1 MGYGAADTEEDVNVT
16 NNPIVEVNL
25 QATAQDN
32 FYFVNGSEEQYI
44 GPYHIHQN
52 GDIMIGV
59 GVTEPIPSIE
69 IFIEP
74 IPTPYLSG
82 YNGID
87 EFNSP
92 SLPPDGIV
100 YNTAMNAIAIEDAP
114 PPNLNAL
121 VALYP
126 NINFPSDS
134 FQPGVTTE
142 IWGGVG
148 AWVITAFVNNIFSWA
163 PNLTENLMIGTL
175 SPEEQWTWDGYD
187 WKLSMGIISSEGQ
200 WEWNGTDWNIK
211 LGLLSPEGQW
221 EWDGDGWI
229 FKAGS
234 ILHTINSDE
243 IIIQKATYESIQQTR
258 ERVSDLFY
266 KLWFESNTLSD
277 DAILSM
283 QTTIRDGIK
292 QSGRTED
299 EPLVFYKKDRNTLE
313 NRKDL
318 QGDAFDD
325 ICRYIFINNIIDL
338 EGKFSIIP
346 VDLPTEGTPP
356 QEVTQYKIKFTDG
369 TTSYEVNVARKVG
382 DTFTDIL
389 NLSQLTKT
397 KTGFKIDAEKAREI
411 LDTNIFEL
419 LPNQPNRQEQINNFF
434 GEFDNL
440 VGPTPVFTDAN
451 GDGAAEQPENYE
463 VDEQSRISFKNKINA
478 SITRLDSQANEDN
491 GDKTLE
497 SMRNKLNNYLGDVD
511 NVIENLDDQRP
522 EYENISSGFLKIRK
536 PNQAIIIRGQSN
548 NLLEFQKLNANGTP
562 SYLSDG
568 FTITMWV
575 RFVDKQSSGTL
586 FNFGNP
592 NEIDGSGFRLETY
605 VTIDGA
611 GNSHRIL
618 RLVVKDTLVRD
629 NHYGYRLSNGNPA
642 MNRLTGIDLVDRTN
656 YNPVFRYPT
665 RAHNIY
671 PKIPTDDLNEWYFIC
686 ATFNPNVVE
695 VNLSEDNP
703 LRSDTSYWLNHKIYY
718 NTLEKTQEDLP
729 FISVGNRDE
738 IVANSFEGAKC
749 KVEIISRTDLLKA
762 RGYKVDDISVTA
774 PPIDDINDEED
785 SNIEPNPTL
794 APNGFNPMTNPMTG
808 TLSPQG
814 QWRWDGQGKTWV
826 AVEIEEEEDPFFNDG
841 DTSESDADNEDNKNV
856 ETDKSL
862 TDVETDD
869 FDDGVGGY

>member
-1 MGYGAADTEEDVNVT
+1 
-16 NNPIVEVNL
+16 
-25 QATAQDN
+25 
-32 FYFVNGSEEQYI
+32 
-44 GPYHIHQN
+44 
-52 GDIMIGV
+52 
-59 GVTEPIPSIE
+59 
-69 IFIEP
+69 
-74 IPTPYLSG
+74 
-82 YNGID
+82 
-87 EFNSP
+87 
-92 SLPPDGIV
+92 
-100 YNTAMNAIAIEDAP
+100 MNALAIEDAP

-397 KTGFKIDAEKAREI
+397 KTGSKIDVEKAREV

-440 VGPTPVFTDAN
+440 IGPTPVFTDVD
-451 GDGAAEQPENYE
+451 GDGAGEQPENYE
-463 VDEQSRISFKNKINA
+463 VDEQSRISFKNEINA

-762 RGYKVDDISVTA
+762 RGYKVDDISVTT
-774 PPIDDINDEED
+774 PPVDAAVDD
-785 SNIEPNPTL
+785 
-794 APNGFNPMTNPMTG
+794 
-808 TLSPQG
+808 
-814 QWRWDGQGKTWV
+814 
-826 AVEIEEEEDPFFNDG
+826 
-841 DTSESDADNEDNKNV
+841 ESG
-856 ETDKSL
+856 
-862 TDVETDD
+862 DD
-869 FDDGVGGY
+869 FDPDTGDPPTMDFGFLNMMLDRSGTDEGAQ